1 MPLIIHRLH
10 SLAVTSLWTQIGFH
24 RWWRI
29 TIGTNKI
36 VLFPTQ
42 KHRCTSKRNATRD
55 LPPIW
60 CKLKF
65 IYSENATKCCK
76 ISTLL
81 LFYVAP
87 VKSKVKILKNLVA
100 FSEYMNFKSLFIL
113 LAIIPNF
120 KTHHSKTFGLNPI
133 LSKIVWQFV
142 KSRKVNYM

>member
-1 MPLIIHRLH
+1 MARHLIMPLMIYRLH

-60 CKLKF
+60 CKLNHF
-65 IYSENATKCCK
+65 LSFFL
-76 ISTLL
+76 TLL
-81 LFYVAP
+81 GSKSEWPKDQPVLLMHSRHARNLYDPKIKRIFEIAWTLFE
-87 VKSKVKILKNLVA
+87 I
-100 FSEYMNFKSLFIL
+100 IL
-113 LAIIPNF
+113 LI
-120 KTHHSKTFGLNPI
+120 TFIHLNKH
-133 LSKIVWQFV
+133 LDGAKNTLW
-142 KSRKVNYM
+142 KKL